1 MNLKPE
7 KKLSSLLNA
16 RSSDYA
22 GKQVLENY
30 ATSIVIF
37 TDTRENA
44 DLPSDIVNELQLG
57 F

>member
-37 TDTRENA
+37 TDMRENA